1 MGNWKNTR
9 QHPGA
14 MAAYAGRVLA
24 ALSAANR
31 ESAEDLKEELIREC
45 PKSEDAPPGHVH
57 LWETVAVEHLSENLS
72 QVTVGDE
79 AHRYWSVL
87 EFGSHDRAANHF
99 ISSSFQSVRRE
110 RRERFRQAARGVR

>member
-1 MGNWKNTR
+1 MAWKNTR

-14 MAAYAGRVLA
+14 MAAHAARVLA
-24 ALSAANR
+24 ALGAANR

-57 LWETVAVEHLSENLS
+57 LWETIDVEHLSENIS

-79 AHRYWSVL
+79 AHKYWSVI
-87 EFGSHDRAANHF
+87 EFGSAHTAAHPF
-99 ISSSFQSVRRE
+99 ISRSFQTIRRARRARFE
-110 RRERFRQAARGVR
+110 RAARGVR